1 LVVAA
6 CNRQDTP
13 AGLGYYG
20 SAMIAKLAPLLS
32 LLLLPLLLA
41 CSSTSEPLLPG
52 SPSAEIPIR
61 RVVLYQNGVG
71 YFERRGKLDGNVFA
85 LQARPAQINDLLKS
99 LTVIDLSQGRAVSVS
114 LPLEQRGDRVLS
126 QLPKQVREAGGIL
139 DVLTVFRGARVE
151 VVGRGHFGTVT
162 GRIVGVEDLRQKDEH
177 KEEVVPDWRLTI
189 KTADGDL
196 VVYPVTA
203 IERISIQDRT
213 LSVGLEQSLDVSL
226 NEGNWKPVWL
236 SVRLAGE
243 APHDLL
249 ATYIV
254 EMPRWKPAYRMVLG
268 KAKQPLLQGWAVVD
282 NVSGEDWIDVQLSL
296 VAGTPMSFV
305 YDLHSPQYTSRVDLT
320 PRAVQRAVAPPR
332 DEPGITEKDRVQ
344 RVYAGK
350 RRASKES
357 GPTSEAKKTAE
368 APEEEDY
375 DAEQEGEAP
384 SGAAPSKPAPV
395 SLDDTLQAD
404 APREAKTQKMGALFR
419 YDIQDPVTIPDRSST
434 LVAIVNQRVNG
445 EEVVYFRPELTGG
458 RTSHPY
464 RAVRLRNDTGST
476 LETGPIAVYSDGTFV
491 GEGFLER
498 MEAST
503 TSMLTF
509 AIDSHV
515 VLETDQGAR
524 DESVRL
530 IKIIDGQLVSEVLR
544 VETITYAI
552 DNRHRRAI
560 TAFVKTPKRTDWKL
574 KLQPTGTVVTS
585 DALLVPLRIDGGS
598 KAKLKLEWTKRLEQR
613 VAVDSSSST
622 TLLKLYLSAGSA
634 PPHIAKVIREVLDL
648 KRQVSDL
655 NDESQRLNQQHGR
668 LSADQD
674 RVRKNLNLLRKTKG
688 NAALKAEL
696 TRKLARLED
705 ELGRLSGRL
714 VAISEKTA
722 ELVSRMKVLIR
733 SITLGKSD

>member
-1 LVVAA
+1 
-6 CNRQDTP
+6 
-13 AGLGYYG
+13 
-20 SAMIAKLAPLLS
+20 MIPKLASLLS
-32 LLLLPLLLA
+32 LLIFPLLLA
-41 CSSTSEPLLPG
+41 CASTSEPVLPG

-85 LQARPAQINDLLKS
+85 LQARPSQINDLLKS
-99 LTVIDLSQGRAVSVS
+99 LTVIDLSKGRAVSVS

-126 QLPKQVREAGGIL
+126 ELPQQVRDASGIL

-151 VVGRGHFGTVT
+151 VVGRGQWGNVT
-162 GRIVGVEDLRQKDEH
+162 GRVVGVEDLRQKDSD

-203 IERISIQDRT
+203 IERITIQDRT

-226 NEGNWKPVWL
+226 NEGDWKPVWL

-243 APHDLL
+243 EIHDLM
-249 ATYIV
+249 ASYIV

-268 KAKQPLLQGWAVVD
+268 KGKQPLLQGWAVVD
-282 NVSGEDWIDVQLSL
+282 NVSGEDWVDVQLSL

-305 YDLHSPQYTSRVDLT
+305 YDLHSPQYTSRLDLT
-320 PRAVQRAVAPPR
+320 PRAVQRAIAPPR

-344 RVYAGK
+344 RSYAGK
-350 RRASKES
+350 RRASEAS
-357 GPTSEAKKTAE
+357 GPVSETKKAE
-368 APEEEDY
+368 LTRVEADEE
-375 DAEQEGEAP
+375 AEGEWDEP
-384 SGAAPSKPAPV
+384 SEPEPEFEPKPPAPV
-395 SLDDTLQAD
+395 SLDDALQAE

-445 EEVVYFRPELTGG
+445 EEVAYFRPELTGG
-458 RTSHPY
+458 MTSNPY

-498 MEAST
+498 MEAGT

-509 AIDSHV
+509 AIDTHV
-515 VLETDQGAR
+515 VLETAQGAR
-524 DESVRL
+524 DESLRL
-530 IKIIDGQLVSEVLR
+530 LKIIDGQLVSEVLR

-552 DNRHRRAI
+552 DNRHDRAI

-574 KLQPTGTVVTS
+574 KSQPEGTVVTS
-585 DALLVPLRIDGGS
+585 DALLVPIRVRGKS
-598 KAKLKLEWTKRLEQR
+598 KAKLDLEWTKRMER
-613 VAVDSSSST
+613 SVEVDSTSST
-622 TLLKLYLSAGSA
+622 TLLKLYLSAGKA
-634 PPHIAKVIREVLDL
+634 PPRIAKVIKEVLDL
-648 KRQVSDL
+648 KRQVNDL
-655 NDESQRLNQQHGR
+655 NDESRRLNQQHGR

-688 NAALKAEL
+688 NAALQAEL
-696 TRKLARLED
+696 TRKLARLES
-705 ELGRLSGRL
+705 ELGKLSGRL
-714 VAISEKTA
+714 VEISESTA
-722 ELVSRMKVLIR
+722 ELTTRMKVLIR
-733 SITLGKSD
+733 SITLGKSE